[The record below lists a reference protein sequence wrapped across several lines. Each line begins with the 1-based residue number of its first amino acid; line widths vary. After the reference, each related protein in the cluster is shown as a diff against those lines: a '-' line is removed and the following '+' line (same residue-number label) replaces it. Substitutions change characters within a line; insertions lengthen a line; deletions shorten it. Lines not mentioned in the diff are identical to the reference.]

1 MSNVRNEGKKDLAP
15 TPEPTTAQGGL
26 QRIRQDL
33 FRQRRREHLEKTRWR
48 RPAEPSAPGENEPFV
63 RCPKCGETLGRL

>member
-1 MSNVRNEGKKDLAP
+1 MSNVRNEEKKNLAP

-26 QRIRQDL
+26 QRMRQYL
-33 FRQRRREHLEKTRWR
+33 FRRRQREHLEKARWR
-48 RPAEPSAPGENEPFV
+48 HTEEPSTPRENEPFV